1 MLMSANFKDFLG
13 KLIQV
18 DLSKRIGNLKNGVTD
33 IKDHIWFENINW
45 AALVN
50 REVGCCINTTLR

>member
-1 MLMSANFKDFLG
+1 MSANFKDFLG
-13 KLIQV
+13 RLIQV